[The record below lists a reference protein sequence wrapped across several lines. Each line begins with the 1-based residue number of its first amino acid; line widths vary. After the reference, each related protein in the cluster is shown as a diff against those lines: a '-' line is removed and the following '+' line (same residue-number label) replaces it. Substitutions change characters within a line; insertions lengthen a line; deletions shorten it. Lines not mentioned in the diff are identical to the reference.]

1 MKKRLKS
8 EHAAPAA
15 EEVQRK
21 CAACAEGGTAGP
33 SAEGALR
40 SLAGGS
46 PLSAADRAY
55 FEPRFGHDLGAVRVV
70 EDAPPIAPPRRS
82 GHARSLSATGSPS
95 RAANAAPAR
104 RRVAHSSRT
113 SWPMSCS
120 RAVPGTCSRKCA
132 ACEAEDTTL
141 RRKPVPSPLSGL
153 LGDDPIHAP
162 LIEDYRR
169 RHGLPPGGVDES
181 GERRGPSDAE
191 IKYVLGPGQW
201 LPPCPDVEP
210 APKDIDFRNP
220 AHKRAFRDTNCVS
233 PDSQAM
239 PPACGFSP
247 LQERLLEGAQGEASR
262 RVKRALDRVT
272 LAGKEGEDYAQDLAK
287 RVFTG
292 EAPTI
297 KETVRLAHRRL
308 EFPRRRGVDF
318 AGRTC
323 GDAACQQF
331 ATKAYVK
338 GPGQLPVYI
347 CPLSF
352 AYPTELSRTVLH
364 EALHWAGLDADPTT
378 PEGYCEKFDC
388 FSPCQDKETG
398 GRLGAL
404 PRLPG
409 PAAGKR
415 RSFVDKIV
423 ESVEEIP

>member
-1 MKKRLKS
+1 MQTDKKKWDAMKKRLKS

-70 EDAPPIAPPRRS
+70 EDAA
-82 GHARSLSATGSPS
+82 AD
-95 RAANAAPAR
+95 RAAAAVGAR
-104 RRVAHSSRT
+104 AFTLGNRIAFARGERRAGTQEGRALLAHEL
-113 SWPMSCS
+113 
-120 RAVPGTCSRKCA
+120 AHVVQQGGTGNVQRKCA

-169 RHGLPPGGVDES
+169 RHGLPPGGVDKS

-297 KETVRLAHRRL
+297 KETVGWLT
-308 EFPRRRGVDF
+308 GV
-318 AGRTC
+318 
-323 GDAACQQF
+323 
-331 ATKAYVK
+331 
-338 GPGQLPVYI
+338 
-347 CPLSF
+347 S
-352 AYPTELSRTVLH
+352 SS
-364 EALHWAGLDADPTT
+364 
-378 PEGYCEKFDC
+378 
-388 FSPCQDKETG
+388 SPA
-398 GRLGAL
+398 RPSISPA
-404 PRLPG
+404 G
-409 PAAGKR
+409 PAATPPASNSPPR
-415 RSFVDKIV
+415 PTSRARVSCRSI
-423 ESVEEIP
+423 SAH